1 MRFAI
6 HAADPIAVATVEVS
20 AMSARPYR
28 QNRSETILVVDDEVF
43 VRDYCSSV
51 LTHAGYEV
59 LLAETGHQALELV
72 KTTQKPIHL
81 ALIDIRMPKMSG
93 PELLVELLDLLVP
106 RNLQIRFIL
115 MSGYAD
121 TRGDPAYSAKRYSF
135 MQKPFNASD
144 LLATVRHELDRVE
157 RMARGKGHPCHSGVG
172 S

>member
-1 MRFAI
+1 
-6 HAADPIAVATVEVS
+6 
-20 AMSARPYR
+20 MSAPVPFYR
-28 QNRSETILVVDDEVF
+28 RDSSETILVVDDETF

-106 RNLQIRFIL
+106 RNRQIRFIL

-135 MQKPFNASD
+135 MQKPFTASD

-157 RMARGKGHPCHSGVG
+157 RMARGR
-172 S
+172 

>member
-93 PELLVELLDLLVP
+93 PELLVELLDWLVP

-121 TRGDPAYSAKRYSF
+121 TRGDPSHSAKRYSF
-135 MQKPFNASD
+135 VQKPFTASV
-144 LLATVRHELDRVE
+144 LLAVVKHELNGAGHL
-157 RMARGKGHPCHSGVG
+157 ARGNPSQE
-172 S
+172 